1 MSRRAR
7 WSSIS
12 AAARLEVAVL
22 SLGGLVYSRS
32 VRVGGDKMDDAI
44 VNYLRRE
51 AEDAD
56 RRGCRPSGSR
66 RKSARR
72 KPPENG
78 TGMALTVRGRGT
90 LDGVPKETEITEA
103 MIAEA
108 LKEPVTDII
117 DAVKIALEAMPPELA
132 ADIVDRGIVL
142 TGGGALLRNLDTVIR
157 NQAQLPVMIADDP
170 LKCVVNGC
178 GQVLENYSKMKS
190 VLCPEV

>member
-1 MSRRAR
+1 
-7 WSSIS
+7 
-12 AAARLEVAVL
+12 
-22 SLGGLVYSRS
+22 
-32 VRVGGDKMDDAI
+32 
-44 VNYLRRE
+44 LRRE
-51 AEDAD
+51 QKILIGEMSAERIKKEIGTAM
-56 RRGCRPSGSR
+56 
-66 RKSARR
+66 
-72 KPPENG
+72 PPENG

-108 LKEPVTDII
+108 LREPVTEII
-117 DAVKIALEAMPPELA
+117 DAVKLALEAMPPELA

-142 TGGGALLRNLDTVIR
+142 TGGGALLRNLDTAIR